1 MPTIHLIR
9 HAQASFGAADYDVLS
24 DLGHRQAEALDL
36 ALAARGLHPSRVLAG
51 TLRRQQ
57 DTARACRRLSTGRT
71 LELDARFNEY
81 DSAGVMAA
89 HSGLAGDGHSDLGG
103 IGAPAA
109 MSSREFQSVL
119 DGALARWIEAGE
131 ASACEESWP
140 QFTGRAVAAV
150 RELAAVLGR
159 GEEAAVVS
167 SGGTIAAIAAHLL
180 GGGASPFVAINRVTV
195 NTSVTTL
202 LSGRSGLTL
211 LTLNEHSHLAAE
223 TGLVSFR

>member
-24 DLGHRQAEALDL
+24 DLGHRQAQELDL
-36 ALAARGLHPSRVLAG
+36 ALAARGVHPSRVLSG

-57 DTARACRRLSTGRT
+57 DTARACPRLSAGRT
-71 LELDARFNEY
+71 LELDARWNEY

-89 HSGLAGDGHSDLGG
+89 HSGRAEDGCAGG

-119 DGALARWIEAGE
+119 DGALARWIEAGTRSTC
-131 ASACEESWP
+131 AESWP
-140 QFTGRAVAAV
+140 EFAGRALAAV
-150 RELAAVLGR
+150 RELAAELAS
-159 GEEAAVVS
+159 GEDAAVVS
-167 SGGTIAAIAAHLL
+167 SGGTIAAVAAGLL
-180 GGGASPFVAINRVTV
+180 GGGAGVFVAINRMTV

-202 LSGRSGLTL
+202 LSGRSGLNL
-211 LTLNEHSHLAAE
+211 LTLNEHTHL
-223 TGLVSFR
+223 TGEAGLLTFR